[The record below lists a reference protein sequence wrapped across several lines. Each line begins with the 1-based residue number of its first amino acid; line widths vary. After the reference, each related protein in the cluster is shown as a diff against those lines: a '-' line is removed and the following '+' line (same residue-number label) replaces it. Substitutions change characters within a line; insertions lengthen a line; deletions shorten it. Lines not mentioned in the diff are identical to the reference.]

1 MGVGE
6 NLLPYGKKIKKT
18 CQEMQCV
25 FQETRQASMTVRVS
39 NSKLI
44 WISGLD

>member
-6 NLLPYGKKIKKT
+6 NLLPCEKNIKKT
-18 CQEMQCV
+18 YQEMQCE
-25 FQETRQASMTVRVS
+25 FQETRQDSKTVRVS

-44 WISGLD
+44 WISVLD